1 MALSRFAPPVSDS
14 MEEQQRLTPI
24 PTKTKSVTAWGMRVW
39 NDWAAV
45 RGAAACATSSEA
57 DRSVVTTP
65 LLEMPVEDLTYWMGK
80 FVLEARRQ
88 TAASTRHKLCMHS
101 CAALNVL

>member
-1 MALSRFAPPVSDS
+1 MALSRFVPPVSDS
-14 MEEQQRLTPI
+14 MEEQQRLTRI
-24 PTKTKSVTAWGMRVW
+24 PQKTKSATALGMHIW

-57 DRSVVTTP
+57 DRLVVTTP
-65 LLEMPVEDLTYWMGK
+65 LLEMPVEDLVYWMGK